1 MIRSLLELLLSRS
14 LDERTSPPRWLQS
27 IAQRDSRLSE
37 FASSSAKLDTALQTA
52 AAERREAMTAND
64 VPTLKLPQHRRP
76 SFGEPSRAARRSR
89 SWSWVFAAA
98 AVLIVAVLPTR
109 LRPSRPAVDAG
120 DFSQQL
126 TVVPGEVLRLLT
138 QAAETSQTKLP
149 ELSPLNQLSVPK
161 LATWDKLAT
170 NVGSPVR
177 RELDSWE
184 ASWQSLKSRLGGA
197 EQEL

>member
-14 LDERTSPPRWLQS
+14 LDERTPPPRWLQS
-27 IAQRDSRLSE
+27 TTRRNAKLSE
-37 FASSSAKLDTALQTA
+37 FANSATQLDSVLRDS
-52 AAERREAMTAND
+52 AAERREAMAADD
-64 VPTLKLPQHRRP
+64 VPALTLPQSRQP
-76 SFGEPSRAARRSR
+76 SLGEPPRATRRSR
-89 SWSWVFAAA
+89 TWSLGIAAA
-98 AVLIVAVLPTR
+98 AVLLVAILPTQ
-109 LRPSRPAVDAG
+109 LRPSKPEVDAS

-149 ELSPLNQLSVPK
+149 QLSPLNQLAVPK

-184 ASWQSLKSRLGGA
+184 ASWQSLKSRLGGT